1 MRTAWFSLLP
11 VFLSPSPAPCPSPTL
26 LSPSLSLALS
36 AFVYVAHAQGRGG
49 ERERERVPVV
59 VIRYFP
65 SYLSQG
71 SIGTVALPAYLA
83 DPEAVTPH

>member
-26 LSPSLSLALS
+26 LSLSLSRSLCLCLCRTCT
-36 AFVYVAHAQGRGG
+36 GEGG
-49 ERERERVPVV
+49 ERESERVPVV